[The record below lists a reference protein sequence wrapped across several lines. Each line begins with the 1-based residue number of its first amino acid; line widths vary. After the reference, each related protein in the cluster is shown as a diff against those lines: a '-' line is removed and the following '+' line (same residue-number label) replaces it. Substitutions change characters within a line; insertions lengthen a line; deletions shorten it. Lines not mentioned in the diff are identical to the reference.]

1 MTSTASNPLWQQ
13 ARRSAR
19 LNPSIIREILKV
31 TEQPGILSMAGGLP
45 SPDTFPIEAM
55 REASDRARAR
65 RCNTPP
71 ARVTGRCASGL
82 RRTWARRACR
92 SVPTRC

>member
-1 MTSTASNPLWQQ
+1 MTLWHQ

-31 TEQPGILSMAGGLP
+31 TEQPGILSLAGGLP
-45 SPDTFPIEAM
+45 SADTFPVQAM
-55 REASDRARAR
+55 REACDRVLRRPRAR

-71 ARVTGRCASGL
+71 AKASPRCASGWPS
-82 RRTWARRACR
+82 TWARWACR
-92 SVPTRC
+92 SARARC

>member
-1 MTSTASNPLWQQ
+1 MTLWHQ

-45 SPDTFPIEAM
+45 SADTFPVQ
-55 REASDRARAR
+55 ASA
-65 RCNTPP
+65 TP
-71 ARVTGRCASGL
+71 ATGC
-82 RRTWARRACR
+82 
-92 SVPTRC
+92 